1 MQGSPR
7 ELLEAHTEASSQSV
21 FVMSICQVGILFCE
35 CQKGK
40 KGQNLAYMLVDQ
52 LCLILCNPWTAARQ
66 PTRLLCPWDFP
77 HPGIKF
83 GPSCT
88 ALQADSYQL
97 GYSSNGKESA
107 CDAGDQGSVS
117 ALRSASG
124 EGNGNPLQYSC
135 LENSMRSLA
144 CYNPWGRRVG
154 HNGATH
160 TRYVHVGKMTA
171 RIPWLTESRCHFLW
185 WPQLLLRPILT
196 GWVTKEITA
205 QRALPF
211 LETLLI
217 CI

>member
-7 ELLEAHTEASSQSV
+7 ELLEAHTGASSQSV
-21 FVMSICQVGILFCE
+21 SVMSTCQVGILFCE
-35 CQKGK
+35 CQKWK

-52 LCLILCNPWTAARQ
+52 LCLILCNPWTAAHQ
-66 PTRLLCPWDFP
+66 PTRLLSPWDFP

-83 GPSCT
+83 GSSCT
-88 ALQADSYQL
+88 AL

-117 ALRSASG
+117 GLRSSSG
-124 EGNGNPLQYSC
+124 EGNGNPLQCSC

-144 CYNPWGRRVG
+144 GHSPWGRRVG
-154 HNGATH
+154 HNWATH
-160 TRYVHVGKMTA
+160 TGYVHVGKMTA

-185 WPQLLLRPILT
+185 WPELLLRPMPT
-196 GWVTKEITA
+196 GWVTKEVIA
-205 QRALPF
+205 QRTLPF
-211 LETLLI
+211 LETLVI